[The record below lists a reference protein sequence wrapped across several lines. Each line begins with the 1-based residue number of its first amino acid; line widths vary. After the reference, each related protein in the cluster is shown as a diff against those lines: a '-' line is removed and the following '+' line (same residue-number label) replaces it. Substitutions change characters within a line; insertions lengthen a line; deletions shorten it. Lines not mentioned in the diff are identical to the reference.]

1 MRTIWFSLGFVVAL
15 VVIGVMA
22 LVPLMRP
29 QASDPW
35 PVPWPTAVLQP
46 TTPPATPVPHATATP
61 QPARSGLTWQ
71 RIAPFTGRCDRLI
84 VDERHLVHY
93 APCDEGTRVTHL
105 TQAELDA
112 YLVHVQ
118 RLASFAYAVQDSVS
132 TENATVQLA
141 FNGLGHH
148 QATLAEQTELAA
160 WAKEVYERV
169 LEQERRSD
177 LVAAARLDLAG
188 RHGLTTDSIA
198 AIRSPVSIDAVI
210 WPDACLGIV
219 SEGLFCAQVRT
230 PGYRI
235 VLSAGDVL
243 HEYRADGYGV
253 LRHVPASA
261 P

>member
-22 LVPLMRP
+22 LMPLMRP

-35 PVPWPTAVLQP
+35 PPWPTVVLQP

-84 VDERHLVHY
+84 VDEGHTVHY
-93 APCDEGTRVTHL
+93 APCDQGTRVAYL

-118 RLASFAYAVQDSVS
+118 RLASFAYAVQDSAP
-132 TENATVQLA
+132 TEHATVQLA
-141 FNGLGHH
+141 FSGLGHE
-148 QATLAEQTELAA
+148 QVTLAEQTELAA
-160 WAKEVYERV
+160 WAKGVYERV

-188 RHGLTTDSIA
+188 RRGLAIESIA
-198 AIRSPVSIDAVI
+198 VVSLDAVI

-219 SEGLFCAQVRT
+219 SEGLFCAQVKT

-235 VLSAGDVL
+235 VLSAGDIL
-243 HEYRADGYGV
+243 HEYRADGHGL
-253 LRHVPASA
+253 LRYVPK
-261 P
+261 PLP